1 MLLIEEEEII
11 VSKPVFSFKYTK
23 CHNIFDR
30 SFWDMKPIKI
40 NGVEHGYSRRTRL
53 IFSFHCDEYNRRG
66 MLLVGMRG
74 DIKNFIPAKKCP
86 RDVLKW
92 CLKNKIQINKN
103 KELFMM

>member
-1 MLLIEEEEII
+1 MLLLEDEEII
-11 VSKPVFSFKYTK
+11 VAKPTFRFTGLPV
-23 CHNIFDR
+23 NIFDR

-40 NGVEHGYSRRTRL
+40 NGLNHGYSRRTRL
-53 IFSFHCDEYNRRG
+53 IFSLHCDEHNRRG

-74 DIKNFIPAKKCP
+74 EGNDIIPAKKCP
-86 RDVLKW
+86 KDVLKW